1 MTLKKTITVE
11 QTGAPASTHRIDSVT
26 ISYTT
31 NTTSVQMS
39 SFYDDAAKKAN
50 LAPLANSML
59 SVEGVPKSGK
69 DPKAYVEFVLV
80 APVPEG
86 ENGDAMLRQYGTN
99 RYAFAGA
106 DIVAD

>member
-1 MTLKKTITVE
+1 
-11 QTGAPASTHRIDSVT
+11 
-26 ISYTT
+26 
-31 NTTSVQMS
+31 
-39 SFYDDAAKKAN
+39 
-50 LAPLANSML
+50 ML

-69 DPKAYVEFVLV
+69 DPKAYVESVLV
-80 APVPEG
+80 APVPDG